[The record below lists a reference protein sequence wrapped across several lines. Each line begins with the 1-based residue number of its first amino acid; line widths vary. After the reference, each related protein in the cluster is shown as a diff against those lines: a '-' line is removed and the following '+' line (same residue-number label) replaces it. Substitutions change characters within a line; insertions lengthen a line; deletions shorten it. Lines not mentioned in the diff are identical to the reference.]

1 MLKNFLFEVCVCLA
15 VFSTLQFCQSQ
26 ISNQRAEATT
36 SKRIGNPPNSES
48 AVRAKDILD
57 VRDYGVDCTFAHDSS
72 AALNAITT
80 APATNGAAITFPPS
94 CHVKLT
100 STWLVKN
107 LSGFTIKGISG
118 AGNNGNYGTNVPTIT
133 WTGAAG
139 GTMIDMEYVDGFEV
153 DHLAIDGGGLASIGI
168 NVDKTG
174 GGGTVNTTDGLFNR
188 LMVNANSA
196 GAGNANWVGIKLA
209 AISSSNVEDMRITNS
224 TFFCGNS
231 PTSGIAGIYL
241 VSSFNVKNVQIEH
254 NFIHDC
260 NVGVLQTQGHANIRY
275 NEVGSNHTD
284 FEIDYYTDPEQISY
298 NLSESAESGD
308 KFLVLGVVGHVVEV
322 QGNNIPINNTCA
334 ITFTHGGTVS
344 SPNGNTF
351 YAGYGGGVGGSRWCN
366 GTGSTI
372 APTIIGGLANFDVG
386 PADLAPFVSFFG
398 NNPHPIVDTA
408 TVSNAPKNV
417 ILSTGANF
425 ETQSVHYGT
434 NDAGGSRFAPAN
446 QTENAT
452 ACGVNTICRDE
463 GSEETGGPVT
473 PDGIYCAVT
482 GGTGTGG
489 THTWYVSAVDSLG
502 NETILGNSGNSSGC
516 TNTPGTYDSSHY
528 ETITWLPSPGAASY
542 TVYAANPMAPG
553 SQYAQVASGVTAT
566 SYQFN
571 GPYPTSFTIGIK
583 NLYNKALYRIFRGR
597 EVDLQFGTPLKGF
610 SDKGVT
616 QTFSLSS
623 RGFQLGAL
631 GTMLTQMASYSTAS
645 ITPAAV
651 SAASCS
657 DQTFPLQGVTTADRI
672 SNIGPPAALGNLSLN
687 GYVSASNTLLLH
699 FCNPSG
705 SSAIPPAG
713 VYSVLAV
720 H

>member
-1 MLKNFLFEVCVCLA
+1 MLKNFLFEVCVCVA

-36 SKRIGNPPNSES
+36 SRRIGNPANSES
-48 AVRAKDILD
+48 KAWAKDILD
-57 VRDYGVDCTFAHDSS
+57 VRDYGVDCTFTHDSS
-72 AALNAITT
+72 AALNAIT
-80 APATNGAAITFPPS
+80 AAAATNGAAITFPPN
-94 CHVKLT
+94 CHIKLT

-107 LSGFTIKGISG
+107 LSGFTIKGVSG

-153 DHLAIDGGGLASIGI
+153 DHLAIDGGGLASTGI

-174 GGGTVNTTDGLFNR
+174 AGGTVNTTDGIFNR

-224 TFFCGNS
+224 TFFCGQA
-231 PTSGIAGIYL
+231 PTSGIAAIWL
-241 VSSFNVKNVQIEH
+241 VSSFNVKNIVVDH

-260 NVGVLQTQGHANIRY
+260 NAGVLQTQGHATIVH
-275 NEVGSNHTD
+275 NEVGANHTD
-284 FEIDYYTDPEQISY
+284 FEIDYYTDPEDISY
-298 NLSESAESGD
+298 NLSESADSGD
-308 KFLVLGVVGHVVEV
+308 KFLVLGNVNHVVKVE
-322 QGNNIPINNTCA
+322 GNNIPQNNTCA
-334 ITFTHGGTVS
+334 ITFSNGGTVS
-344 SPNGNTF
+344 SPSGNTF
-351 YAGYGGGVGGSRWCN
+351 YSGYGGGAGGWRWCN
-366 GTGSTI
+366 GAGSTN
-372 APTIIGGLANFDVG
+372 PPIIVGGLANFDVSS
-386 PADLAPFVSFFG
+386 AYLTPFVSFFG
-398 NNPHPIVDTA
+398 NNPHPIVDSA
-408 TVSNAPKNV
+408 NVSNWAKSM
-417 ILSTGANF
+417 ILGSGANF
-425 ETQSVHYGT
+425 EMQSVHYGT
-434 NDAGGSRFAPAN
+434 NDPGGSRFAPAN
-446 QTENAT
+446 QSENST
-452 ACGVNTICRDE
+452 ACGLNTICRDE

-473 PDGIYCAVT
+473 PDGIYCTVT
-482 GGTGTGG
+482 GASAGG
-489 THTWYVSAVDSLG
+489 NHIWYVSAVDSLG
-502 NETILGNSGNSSGC
+502 NESILGTSGYQSTCYNAPS
-516 TNTPGTYDSSHY
+516 TYDASHH
-528 ETITWLPSPGAASY
+528 ETISWVSSPGAASY
-542 TVYAANPMAPG
+542 NIYAANPVAPG
-553 SQYAQVASGVTAT
+553 TQVTQVATGILTT

-571 GPYPTSFTIGIK
+571 GPYPTSWTIGIK

-623 RGFQLGAL
+623 RGFQLGAS

-672 SNIGPPAALGNLSLN
+672 SNIIPPAALGNVSLN
-687 GYVSASNTLLLH
+687 GYISASDTLLLH

-713 VYSVLAV
+713 VYSILAV